1 MAPGIAAGGGGRCQ
15 RKSVEWGL
23 AAREAGLMDGTEV
36 RARVANQM
44 AKRPTWVAL
53 LCLAAGAVAL
63 LIASSEDKLWPVLV
77 GAVAGIVLIASSL
90 LWVNDEL
97 GRVFGD
103 RPPEWL
109 KFVFVGLS
117 VVGAVLIWAA
127 ASWNNE
133 LLGVLATVIAAVAVI
148 GWHVARRSED
158 EGPGAAW
165 SALWRPFELMIG
177 GVLMVWALD
186 GFTAFAW
193 VGLLVALF
201 GLIELKQS
209 MATLVAERRV
219 PIRQTIRLSIDAT
232 VVGLLA
238 VLAGASSSSQ
248 LALLLG
254 LAATFGGLSVLG
266 LTLVQ
271 TRCRP
276 RGGWV
281 LAGVGLAV
289 LGVAWAVS
297 VWVFGSVGPATVL
310 TVFVSVVGAWF
321 VWRGEGIILVVFIG
335 FIAVWGMTDP
345 ATGAALDPNPEA
357 DVRILALGDSF
368 ISGEGALEYFPG
380 TNQLGRNRNE
390 CRRAATAH
398 PYLVADQLEASLTF
412 VACSG
417 AKAADLS
424 TCGQMASGDERCKE
438 VWTDDDG
445 APGGDVAGVLPQLQ
459 NFTAAELAEFDV
471 VLLSV
476 GGNDVGFST
485 IVQACLLPRSCNERS
500 STWLGNIEALGPTLI
515 ETYGAVREAVGL
527 ETPVVVVPYPMV
539 LDTEPC
545 NLGLDEAEHLFVQ
558 DFIRALDEQIFRSA
572 SVAGVYAY
580 RAGVDAFAGNRLCD
594 DEPALNHLVLDPAGG
609 SAAARYLPSAWI
621 HGSMH
626 PNERGHEL
634 LAFGPMSPAVE
645 GDGLAGF
652 VERALEGTLPGS
664 EAPATDAEVEE
675 ADLAAAGSAVD
686 AVVADDLLTDGQWIS
701 DELYRTIRALL
712 IPIVLALA
720 GSFVLALGLANTDRQ
735 PFRLL
740 RPRRTWRDRATEQGA
755 EHGADHV
762 GQL

>member
-1 MAPGIAAGGGGRCQ
+1 MA
-15 RKSVEWGL
+15 
-23 AAREAGLMDGTEV
+23 D
-36 RARVANQM
+36 QM

-53 LCLAAGAVAL
+53 LCLVAGAVAL
-63 LIASSEDKLWPVLV
+63 LIATSEDKLWPVLV
-77 GAVAGIVLIASSL
+77 GAVAGIVLIATSL
-90 LWVNDEL
+90 LWLNDEL
-97 GRVFGD
+97 GRVFGE
-103 RPPEWL
+103 RPPWWL

-117 VVGAVLIWAA
+117 AAGLVLIWAA
-127 ASWNNE
+127 ATWNNAV
-133 LLGVLATVIAAVAVI
+133 LGVLATVIAAFAVI

-158 EGPGAAW
+158 EGPGAAL

-177 GVLMVWALD
+177 GVLVVWALD
-186 GFTAFAW
+186 SFTALAW
-193 VGLLVALF
+193 VGLLVAFF
-201 GLIELKQS
+201 GLIELKQT
-209 MATLVAERRV
+209 MATLVADGRV
-219 PIRQTIRLSIDAT
+219 AIRPTVRLSIDAT

-248 LALLLG
+248 LPLLLG
-254 LAATFGGLSVLG
+254 IAATFGGLSVLG

-271 TRCRP
+271 TRCGT

-281 LAGVGLAV
+281 LAGIGVV
-289 LGVAWAVS
+289 LLGGAWAVS

-310 TVFVSVVGAWF
+310 TVVVAVVGAWF

-335 FIAVWGMTDP
+335 FIAVWGMTD
-345 ATGAALDPNPEA
+345 AASSAALDPNPEA

-368 ISGEGALEYFPG
+368 ISGEGADEYFPG
-380 TNQLGRNRNE
+380 TNQVGRDRNE

-398 PYLVADQLEASLTF
+398 PYLVADALEASLTF

-417 AKAADLS
+417 AKAADLT
-424 TCGQMASGDERCKE
+424 TCGQMASGDERCRE
-438 VWTDDDG
+438 VWTDDDRAAAG
-445 APGGDVAGVLPQLQ
+445 DDVAGVLPQLE

-471 VLLSV
+471 VMLSI

-515 ETYGAVREAVGL
+515 EAYGEVREAVGL
-527 ETPVVVVPYPMV
+527 ETPVIVVPYPVV
-539 LDTEPC
+539 LDAEPC

-558 DFIRALDEQIFRSA
+558 DFIAALDEQIFRSA
-572 SVAGVYAY
+572 AIAGVFAY
-580 RAGVDAFAGNRLCD
+580 QPGVDAFAGNRLCD
-594 DEPALNHLVLDPAGG
+594 DESAINHLVLDPAGG
-609 SAAARYLPSAWI
+609 AASARYLPSAWI

-626 PNERGHEL
+626 PNELGHRL
-634 LAFGPMSPAVE
+634 LAFGAASPSVD
-645 GDGLAGF
+645 GDGLVDF
-652 VERALEGTLPGS
+652 VERALADTLPGS
-664 EAPATDAEVEE
+664 EAPATEAEVEE
-675 ADLAAAGSAVD
+675 ADLEAAGSAVD

-740 RPRRTWRDRATEQGA
+740 RPRRTWRDHDA
-755 EHGADHV
+755 EDV
-762 GQL
+762 GQV

>member
-1 MAPGIAAGGGGRCQ
+1 MAG
-15 RKSVEWGL
+15 
-23 AAREAGLMDGTEV
+23 
-36 RARVANQM
+36 QM
-44 AKRPTWVAL
+44 TKRPTWVAL

-63 LIASSEDKLWPVLV
+63 VIATSEDKLWPVLV
-77 GAVAGIVLIASSL
+77 GAVAGIVLIATSL
-90 LWVNDEL
+90 LWINDEL
-97 GRVFGD
+97 GRIFGE
-103 RPPEWL
+103 RPPWWL
-109 KFVFVGLS
+109 KFVFVGLAA
-117 VVGAVLIWAA
+117 VGAVLIWAA
-127 ASWNNE
+127 ATWNNE
-133 LLGVLATVIAAVAVI
+133 FLGVVATVLAAVAVI

-158 EGPGAAW
+158 EGPGTAL
-165 SALWRPFELMIG
+165 SALWRPFELIVG
-177 GVLMVWALD
+177 GVLVVWAID
-186 GFTAFAW
+186 SFTALAW
-193 VGLLVALF
+193 GGLLVALF
-201 GLIELKQS
+201 GLIELKQT
-209 MATLVAERRV
+209 MTTLVAQRRV
-219 PIRQTIRLSIDAT
+219 PIRPTVRLSIDAT

-254 LAATFGGLSVLG
+254 VAATFGGLSVLG

-271 TRCRP
+271 TRCEP
-276 RGGWV
+276 RRGWV
-281 LAGVGLAV
+281 LAGVGAV
-289 LGVAWAVS
+289 LLGGAWAVS

-345 ATGAALDPNPEA
+345 PTSAALDPNPES

-368 ISGEGALEYFPG
+368 ISGEGAEEYFPG

-398 PYLVADQLEASLTF
+398 PYLVADELDASLTF

-417 AKAADLS
+417 AKATDLT
-424 TCGQMASGDERCKE
+424 TCGQMASGDERCRE
-438 VWTDDDG
+438 VWTDDDR
-445 APGGDVAGVLPQLQ
+445 AAAGDVAGLLPQLE

-471 VLLSV
+471 VMLSI

-500 STWLGNIEALGPTLI
+500 TTWLGNVEALGPILI
-515 ETYGAVREAVGL
+515 EAYGAVREAVGL
-527 ETPVVVVPYPMV
+527 ETPVVVVPYPVV
-539 LDTEPC
+539 LDAETC

-558 DFIRALDEQIFRSA
+558 DFTTALDEQIFRSA
-572 SVAGVYAY
+572 AIAGVFAY

-594 DEPALNHLVLDPAGG
+594 DDPAINHLVLDPAGG
-609 SAAARYLPSAWI
+609 AASARYLPSAWI

-626 PNERGHEL
+626 PNVLGHRL
-634 LAFGPMSPAVE
+634 LAFGPISQSVE
-645 GDGLAGF
+645 GDGLVGF
-652 VERALEGTLPGS
+652 VERALAGTLPGS
-664 EAPATDAEVEE
+664 EAPATEAEVEE

-740 RPRRTWRDRATEQGA
+740 RPRRTWRDQVADEGVD
-755 EHGADHV
+755 HGADHV
-762 GQL
+762 GQI